1 MIKNKDFI
9 DALIEN
15 KVDFQFAVRTIA
27 SEQEEFSK
35 FKPYSK
41 ESEKLIY
48 NSKLID
54 GVKLKF
60 KHTTVTVNARHKF
73 Y

>member
-9 DALIEN
+9 DSLIKN
-15 KVDFQFAVRTIA
+15 KVDFQFSVRTIA
-27 SEQEEFSK
+27 SKENEYSK
-35 FKPYSK
+35 FKPYTK

-60 KHTTVTVNARHKF
+60 KHTTVSVNARHKF

>member
-9 DALIEN
+9 DALIKN

-27 SEQEEFSK
+27 SEEKEYSK
-35 FKPYSK
+35 FKPYTK

-60 KHTTVTVNARHKF
+60 RHTTVTVNARHKF

>member
-1 MIKNKDFI
+1 MIQNKDFI
-9 DALIEN
+9 NALIEN
-15 KVDFQFAVRTIA
+15 KIGFQFAVRTIA
-27 SEQEEFSK
+27 SEEADYSN
-35 FKPYSK
+35 FKPYTK

-48 NSKLID
+48 NSKIID

-60 KHTTVTVNARHKF
+60 KHITVTVNARHKF